1 MLAPRISPV
10 GTGRPMNRNH
20 PQRAYLLRCWQEGGD
35 VPGGATRWRF
45 SAEEVLSKRPRRGF
59 DDLEALFHFL
69 RAEMARGGDEAAI

>member
-20 PQRAYLLRCWQEGGD
+20 PQRAYLLRCWQEG
-35 VPGGATRWRF
+35 
-45 SAEEVLSKRPRRGF
+45 LSKRPRRGF